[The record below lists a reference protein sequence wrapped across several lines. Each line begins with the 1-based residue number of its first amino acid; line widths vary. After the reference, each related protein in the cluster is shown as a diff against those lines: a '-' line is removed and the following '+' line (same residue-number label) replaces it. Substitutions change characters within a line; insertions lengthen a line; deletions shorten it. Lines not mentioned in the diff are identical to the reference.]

1 MPLNSFNKT
10 VVFTLFVFSEGYKV
24 AKNQAFVFPEEY
36 KIVDNRVFVFP
47 EEYKVVKNQAFVFP
61 EEYKVAAFCRTG
73 NGHIYSVCKTG
84 IAE

>member
-10 VVFTLFVFSEGYKV
+10 VIFTIFVVPEEYKV
-24 AKNQAFVFPEEY
+24 VKNQAFVFPEEY
-36 KIVDNRVFVFP
+36 KVVKNQAFVFP
-47 EEYKVVKNQAFVFP
+47 EEYKVAENQAFVFP

-73 NGHIYSVCKTG
+73 NGHIYSVCKAG